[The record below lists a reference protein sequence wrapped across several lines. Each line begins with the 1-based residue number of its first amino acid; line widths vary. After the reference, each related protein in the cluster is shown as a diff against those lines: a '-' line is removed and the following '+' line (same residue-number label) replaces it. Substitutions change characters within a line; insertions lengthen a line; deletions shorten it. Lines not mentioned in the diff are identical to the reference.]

1 MDTHVKAVAWIY
13 IVLGVLGVLAAL
25 LMLVIFGGIAGFVSS
40 QAPNTEARD
49 AAPILGII
57 GGVLFFVIAIIS
69 LPSILAGWG
78 LLNFKEWARILTII
92 LAILHLFGFPIGTA
106 IGVYSLWV
114 LFNQQTLPL
123 FRGVQPMAP
132 APPPP
137 SQV

>member
-13 IVLGVLGVLAAL
+13 IALGVLGILAAL
-25 LMLVIFGGIAGFVSS
+25 LVLVIFGGIAGFVGS
-40 QAPNTEARD
+40 QAPNTEARE

-57 GGVLFFVIAIIS
+57 GGALFFVIAIIS
-69 LPSILAGWG
+69 FPSILAGWG
-78 LLNFKEWARILTII
+78 LLNYKEWARILTIV
-92 LAILHLFGFPIGTA
+92 LASLHLLGFPIGTA

-123 FRGVQPMAP
+123 FRGGQPA

-137 SQV
+137 VQV